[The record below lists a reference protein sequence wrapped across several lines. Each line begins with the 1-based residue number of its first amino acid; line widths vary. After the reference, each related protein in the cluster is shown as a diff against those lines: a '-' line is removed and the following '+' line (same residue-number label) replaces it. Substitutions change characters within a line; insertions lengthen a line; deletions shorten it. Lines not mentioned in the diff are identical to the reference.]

1 MSKTLTFA
9 GLGTIF
15 GLVVGGFMAY
25 QESKSGAPTQ
35 MYASL
40 GYLVGGTIGGALGG
54 YLLAKMSGD

>member
-1 MSKTLTFA
+1 MSKSLTFT
-9 GLGTIF
+9 GLGTLF
-15 GLVVGGFMAY
+15 GLVAGGFMAY

-40 GYLVGGTIGGALGG
+40 GYLIGCVIGGALGG

>member
-1 MSKTLTFA
+1 MSKSLTFT

-15 GLVVGGFMAY
+15 GLLVGGFMAY

-40 GYLVGGTIGGALGG
+40 GYLVGGVIGGALGG
-54 YLLAKMSGD
+54 YLLAKMAGD